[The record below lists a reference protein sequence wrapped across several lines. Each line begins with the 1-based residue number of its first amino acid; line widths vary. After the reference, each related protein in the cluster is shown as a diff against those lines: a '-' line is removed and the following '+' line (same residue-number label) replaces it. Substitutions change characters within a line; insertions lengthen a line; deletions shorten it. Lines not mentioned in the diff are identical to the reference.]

1 MVSFKETEN
10 PEDQCIKSVNKKPD
24 EKYSMYRQLGILTT
38 IPIILAVGPI
48 LGYFIG
54 NFLDKKL
61 HTEPYLMIVFIFFGF
76 VAAGR
81 GVYNLVKRASE
92 ESKE

>member
-1 MVSFKETEN
+1 LSK
-10 PEDQCIKSVNKKPD
+10 KSD
-24 EKYSMYRQLGILTT
+24 DKYSTYRQLGILTT

-54 NFLDKKL
+54 NFLDKKV
-61 HTEPYLMIVFIFFGF
+61 HTEPYLMIVFIIFGF
-76 VAAGR
+76 VAAGK

>member
-1 MVSFKETEN
+1 V
-10 PEDQCIKSVNKKPD
+10 DKKLD
-24 EKYSMYRQLGILTT
+24 EKYSMYRQLGIFTT

-81 GVYNLVKRASE
+81 GVYNLVKRASQE
-92 ESKE
+92 DKK

>member
-1 MVSFKETEN
+1 MF
-10 PEDQCIKSVNKKPD
+10 
-24 EKYSMYRQLGILTT
+24 RQLGIFTT

-61 HTEPYLMIVFIFFGF
+61 HTEPYLMIVFILFGF

>member
-1 MVSFKETEN
+1 MKNAKTYKN
-10 PEDQCIKSVNKKPD
+10 QCFKSVNKKSD

-61 HTEPYLMIVFIFFGF
+61 HTEPYLMIVFIIFGF
-76 VAAGR
+76 VASGR
-81 GVYNLVKRASE
+81 GVYDLIKRASE
-92 ESKE
+92 ES

>member
-1 MVSFKETEN
+1 
-10 PEDQCIKSVNKKPD
+10 
-24 EKYSMYRQLGILTT
+24 MYRQLGILTT

-54 NFLDKKL
+54 NFLDQKL
-61 HTEPYLMIVFIFFGF
+61 HTEPYLMIVFIVFGF

-81 GVYNLVKRASE
+81 GVYNLVKKASE
-92 ESKE
+92 EDKK

>member
-1 MVSFKETEN
+1 
-10 PEDQCIKSVNKKPD
+10 VNKKLN
-24 EKYSMYRQLGILTT
+24 EKYSMYRQLGIFTT

-92 ESKE
+92 DSKE

>member
-1 MVSFKETEN
+1 MKNAKTDKN
-10 PEDQCIKSVNKKPD
+10 QCFKSVNKKSD

-61 HTEPYLMIVFIFFGF
+61 HTEPYLMIVFIIFGF
-76 VAAGR
+76 VASGR
-81 GVYNLVKRASE
+81 GVYDLIKRASQE
-92 ESKE
+92 TKE

>member
-1 MVSFKETEN
+1 LVSFKETKYAQKRCFKN
-10 PEDQCIKSVNKKPD
+10 VNKKSD
-24 EKYSMYRQLGILTT
+24 DKYSMYRQLGILTT

-61 HTEPYLMIVFIFFGF
+61 HTEPYLMIVFIIFGF
-76 VAAGR
+76 VASGR
-81 GVYNLVKRASE
+81 GVYDLIKRASE
-92 ESKE
+92 GSKE

>member
-1 MVSFKETEN
+1 LSK
-10 PEDQCIKSVNKKPD
+10 KSD
-24 EKYSMYRQLGILTT
+24 DKYSMYRQLGILTT

-61 HTEPYLMIVFIFFGF
+61 HTDPYLMIVFIIFGF

-92 ESKE
+92 ENKE

>member
-1 MVSFKETEN
+1 
-10 PEDQCIKSVNKKPD
+10 VNKKSD
-24 EKYSMYRQLGILTT
+24 DKYSMYIQLLILTT

-54 NFLDKKL
+54 NFLDEKL
-61 HTEPYLMIVFIFFGF
+61 HTQPYLMMVFIFFGF

-81 GVYNLVKRASE
+81 GVYNLIKRASE
-92 ESKE
+92 EDKK

>member
-1 MVSFKETEN
+1 
-10 PEDQCIKSVNKKPD
+10 VNKKSD

-61 HTEPYLMIVFIFFGF
+61 HTEPYLMIVFIFFGV

-81 GVYNLVKRASE
+81 GVYNLIKRASE
-92 ESKE
+92 ENKE

>member
-1 MVSFKETEN
+1 
-10 PEDQCIKSVNKKPD
+10 VNKKSD
-24 EKYSMYRQLGILTT
+24 DKYSMYRQVGILTT

-54 NFLDKKL
+54 NFLDEKL
-61 HTEPYLMIVFIFFGF
+61 HTQPYLMIVFIFFGF
-76 VAAGR
+76 VAAGK
-81 GVYNLVKRASE
+81 GVYNLIKRASE